1 MSNRFILLSAENQF
15 NRGEASSGRL
25 AMARVALRAPGRL
38 AMAAVGA
45 AAPAMADMA
54 SMATSIGLSA
64 IELTDAD
71 ANGPPLRSLKVV
83 RRLPDE
89 DGPILLELNEA
100 DRLSLQREYPGAR
113 LVAEGTARMAYMSLL
128 LQEVATMTDAGDG
141 RPRKLRVKLRG
152 QKRGKP
158 LARTEVQCIMDR
170 SFRPPLG
177 ATVQTDKHGNARFL
191 VPARFK
197 KVEVVVNPRHSYWPV
212 GRKSIVL
219 GPGTTVLELEC
230 PNIVDSADCAH
241 ALFDEAEPAAGG
253 GVVVAVVDG
262 GAGPHD
268 LLAINKGANVVD
280 GETESDFRDNG
291 IGHGTHVAGLI
302 AGGST
307 PANRGGF
314 SQGVTLNVYRVY
326 PKGQKSTG
334 SFAIAEGIRQA
345 VDDGAD
351 IINLSLTLE
360 VDQPEIV
367 REVKRARAM
376 GVCVIAAAGND
387 GGNVLFPARLSGV
400 LAVSAMGVKGCA
412 PDGSNVES
420 ELRDDPRGTDPK
432 HRIARFSCTGPEIDL
447 IGPGVGIVSLFP
459 GDKRAIMNGT
469 SMAAPVIASRTA
481 KALAAKPALLQQDRV
496 QRRSD
501 AINQLALRT
510 AKDLGFGA
518 RLQGQGLPK

>member
-1 MSNRFILLSAENQF
+1 MSNRFVLLSAENQF
-15 NRGEASSGRL
+15 NHGELSSGRL
-25 AMARVALRAPGRL
+25 AMARVALRAPVRT
-38 AMAAVGA
+38 AMVSMGGA
-45 AAPAMADMA
+45 PSATAGIA
-54 SMATSIGLSA
+54 SMAAAIGMSA
-64 IELTDAD
+64 VDLAAAD
-71 ANGPPLRSLKVV
+71 ASGPPLRSLHVV
-83 RRLPDE
+83 RRLPDD
-89 DGPILLELNEA
+89 DGPMLLELDDD
-100 DRLSLQREYPGAR
+100 DRLALQREYPGAR
-113 LVAEGTARMAYMSLL
+113 LVAEGTARMAFMSLL
-128 LQEVATMTDAGDG
+128 LQEVAIMTDAGDG
-141 RPRKLRVKLRG
+141 RPRKLRVKLRD

-177 ATVQTDKHGNARFL
+177 ATVQTDAQGNARFL

-197 KVEVVVNPRHSYWPV
+197 KVEVVVNPRHSFWPV

-219 GPGTTVLELEC
+219 GAGTTTLELEC

-241 ALFDEAEPAAGG
+241 ALYDEAEPAAGR
-253 GVVVAVVDG
+253 GVVVAIVDG

-268 LLAINKGANVVD
+268 LLTIAKGANVVD
-280 GETESDFRDNG
+280 GESEGDFRDNG

-307 PANRGGF
+307 PADRGGF

-326 PKGQKSTG
+326 RKGQKSTG

-345 VDDGAD
+345 VEDGAD

-367 REVKRARAM
+367 RELKRARAL

-387 GGNVLFPARLSGV
+387 GGVVLFPARLSGV
-400 LAVSAMGVKGCA
+400 LAVSAMGIKGCS

-459 GDKRAIMNGT
+459 GGKRAIMNGT
-469 SMAAPVIASRTA
+469 SMAAPVITSRTA
-481 KALAAKPALLQQDRV
+481 NALAAKPALLQQDRV

-501 AINQLALRT
+501 AINQLALRA